1 MKTPIFL
8 GVLLLPL
15 ALPAQRLLVAN
26 QKDHTLSVV
35 DPATN
40 KQIAA
45 IDVGAYTGHE
55 VIASPDGKTA
65 FVPIYGNSGV
75 GKPGTDGQRIDV
87 IDIASGK
94 IVHTIELSHGVRP
107 HMPLFDPA
115 GKTLYVSTE
124 IDKTVTAFD
133 PHTYKVLATLPTG
146 QEQSHMFIVSHS
158 GRRMYTANV
167 GPGNVSVIDIPTRMV
182 VATIPISGT
191 TQRISISNDDKYVF
205 TADQTK
211 NQLAVIDT
219 ATNKIKQW
227 IPLAGSGY
235 GTAPTRDGKYL
246 IVTLRDKNKVAVV
259 DLKSM
264 AVVKTLDMPGA
275 PQEVVVRP
283 DGKMAYVSCQ
293 KQVAVIDITNWTV
306 PATIEAGNG
315 ADGLAW
321 AR

>member
-1 MKTPIFL
+1 MKTPLFL

-15 ALPAQRLLVAN
+15 ALPAQHLLVAN
-26 QKDHTLSVV
+26 QKDHTLSVI

-40 KQIAA
+40 KQTAA

-55 VIASPDGKTA
+55 VIASPDGKLA
-65 FVPIYGNSGV
+65 IVPIYGSSGV
-75 GKPGTDGQRIDV
+75 GKPGTDGQLIDI

-94 IVHTIELSHGVRP
+94 IIHTIDIGHGVRP

-124 IDKTVTAFD
+124 LDKAITAFD
-133 PHTYKVLATLPTG
+133 PHTWKPIATLPTG
-146 QEQSHMFIVSHS
+146 QEQSHMYIISHS
-158 GRRMYTANV
+158 GKRMYTANV
-167 GPGNVSVIDIPTRMV
+167 GPGNVSVIDIPTRKL
-182 VATIPISGT
+182 VATIPISGN

-211 NQLAVIDT
+211 DQLAVIDT
-219 ATNKIKQW
+219 ATNKVKQW
-227 IPLAGSGY
+227 IPIPGMGY
-235 GTAPTRDGKYL
+235 GTGLTKDGKFL
-246 IVTLRDKNKVAVV
+246 IVTLRDKNKVAIV

-264 AVVKTLDMPGA
+264 SVVKTLDMPGA

-283 DGKMAYVSCQ
+283 DGKMAYVSCL
-293 KQVAVIDITNWTV
+293 KQVAVIDTTSWTV
-306 PATIEAGNG
+306 PTTIEAGNG

>member
-1 MKTPIFL
+1 MKTPLVL

-40 KQIAA
+40 RQIAA

-55 VIASPDGKTA
+55 VVASPDGKTA
-65 FVPIYGNSGV
+65 FVPIYGSSGV

-94 IVHTIELSHGVRP
+94 IVHVIDLPHGVRP

-124 IDKTVTAFD
+124 LDKTVTAFD
-133 PHTYKVLATLPTG
+133 PHTYKEIGTLPTG
-146 QEQSHMFIVSHS
+146 QEQSHMFIVSHD
-158 GRRMYTANV
+158 GKRMYTANV

-182 VATIPISGT
+182 VATIPISGN

-205 TADQTK
+205 TSDQTK
-211 NQLAVIDT
+211 PQLAVIDT
-219 ATNKIKQW
+219 ATNTVKQW
-227 IPLAGSGY
+227 VPLPGLGY
-235 GTAPTRDGKYL
+235 GTASTKDGRSLLVALPHESKL
-246 IVTLRDKNKVAVV
+246 AVV
-259 DLKSM
+259 DLKTM
-264 AVVKTLDMPGA
+264 AVVKTLDMPGPA
-275 PQEVVVRP
+275 QEIVVRP
-283 DGKMAYVSCQ
+283 DGRMAYVSCL
-293 KQVAVIDITNWTV
+293 KQVAVIDTANWTV
-306 PATIEAGNG
+306 PTTIEAGNG

>member
-1 MKTPIFL
+1 MKTRLFL

-40 KQIAA
+40 KQVTA

-65 FVPIYGNSGV
+65 FVPIYGSSGV

-94 IVHTIELSHGVRP
+94 IVHIIDLPHGVRP
-107 HMPLFDPA
+107 HMPLFDPT

-124 IDKTVTAFD
+124 LDKTVTAFD
-133 PHTYKVLATLPTG
+133 PRTYKPIATLPTG

-158 GRRMYTANV
+158 GKRMYTANV
-167 GPGNVSVIDIPTRMV
+167 GPGNVSVIDIPTRKV
-182 VATIPISGT
+182 IATIPISGN

-205 TADQTK
+205 TSDQTK

-219 ATNKIKQW
+219 ATNTIKQW
-227 IPLAGSGY
+227 VPLAGSGY
-235 GTAPTRDGKYL
+235 GTAPTRDGRYL

-264 AVVKTLDMPGA
+264 EVVKTLDMPGA

-283 DGKMAYVSCQ
+283 DGKMAYVSCL
-293 KQVAVIDITNWTV
+293 KQVAVIDTANWTV
-306 PATIEAGNG
+306 PTTIEAGNG

>member
-1 MKTPIFL
+1 MKNRLFL
-8 GVLLLPL
+8 GVLFLPL
-15 ALPAQRLLVAN
+15 ALPAQHLLVAN
-26 QKDHTLSVV
+26 QKDHTLSVI

-40 KQIAA
+40 KQTAA

-55 VIASPDGKTA
+55 VIASPDGKLA
-65 FVPIYGNSGV
+65 IVPIYGSSGV

-94 IVHTIELSHGVRP
+94 IIHTIEMPHGVRP
-107 HMPLFDPA
+107 HMPLYDPA

-124 IDKTVTAFD
+124 LDKTVTAFD
-133 PHTYKVLATLPTG
+133 PKTWKPTVTLPTG
-146 QEQSHMFIVSHS
+146 QEQSHMYIISHS
-158 GRRMYTANV
+158 GKRMYTANV
-167 GPGNVSVIDIPTRMV
+167 GPGNVSVIDIPTRKV
-182 VATIPISGT
+182 VATIPISAT
-191 TQRISISNDDKYVF
+191 TQRISVSNDDKYVF

-219 ATNKIKQW
+219 ATNTVKQW
-227 IPLAGSGY
+227 IPIPGMGY
-235 GTAPTRDGKYL
+235 GTGLTRDGHFL
-246 IVTLRDKNKVAVV
+246 IVTLRDKNKVAIV
-259 DLKSM
+259 DLKTM
-264 AVVKTLDMPGA
+264 AVIKTLDMPGA

-283 DGKMAYVSCQ
+283 DGKVAYVSCL